1 MKTSYQYFLLVV
13 LLTCLSVSAKA
24 QFKWPNGA
32 KAAICL
38 TYDDALDGH
47 LDYAIPQLDSV
58 GLKGTFY
65 CTGNS
70 PTLYR
75 RMGDWRKAAANG
87 HELGN
92 HTLFHPCL
100 GVKADGRVMEWVK
113 PDYDLRNYTY
123 ARFMNELMTANTLL
137 KAIDGKETR
146 TYGYTCS
153 DCMAGETNFTDSL
166 KKLFTA
172 GRSDGNIPSTMEGY
186 NVYRT
191 PSWGVNSP
199 TAQQLIAYVNEAREK
214 GTIAIFMFH
223 SVGGG
228 YLNVGN
234 EEHRQLL
241 QYIKDNE
248 KDFYCA
254 TFEEVM
260 DYIKKNNKF

>member
-1 MKTSYQYFLLVV
+1 MKKNVQIQLTLLLFTVIPYF
-13 LLTCLSVSAKA
+13 AKA

-47 LDYAIPQLDSV
+47 LDNAIPQLDSV

-75 RMGDWRKAAANG
+75 RMDDWRKAAENG

-100 GVKADGRVMEWVK
+100 GVKPDGRVMDWVK
-113 PDYDLRNYTY
+113 PEYDLRNYTY
-123 ARFMNELMTANTLL
+123 ARLMNELITANTLL
-137 KAIDGKETR
+137 KAIDGKESR

-172 GRSDGNIPSTMEGY
+172 ARSDGSIPSTMKGY
-186 NVYRT
+186 NVYKT

-199 TAQQLIAYVNEAREK
+199 TAEQLIAYVNEAKEK

-234 EEHRQLL
+234 AEHRKLL
-241 QYIKDNE
+241 QYIKNNQ

-260 DYIKKNNKF
+260 EYIKENSK